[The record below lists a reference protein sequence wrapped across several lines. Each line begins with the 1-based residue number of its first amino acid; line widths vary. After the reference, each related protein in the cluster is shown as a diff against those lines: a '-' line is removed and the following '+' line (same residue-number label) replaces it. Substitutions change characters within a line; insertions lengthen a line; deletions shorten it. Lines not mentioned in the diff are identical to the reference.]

1 MMSFRFDRSYKLL
14 IGKKGQDKNAI
25 TIEPP
30 IRLSFDIQKDVKSE
44 PNENTIKI
52 YNLAES
58 TRKEI
63 EKQDL
68 RCVLYAGYVEE
79 KNTTLLA
86 SGDIAT
92 AYSYHAGADW
102 VTEIYFLDG
111 LVESRDTA
119 VTLGY
124 AANVNSTV
132 IINDIAAK
140 MGLKLIAD
148 NSLSERKWENGF
160 SFYGAARKALDK
172 IVAGTGLEWSVQN
185 GELQIVNKGKATKR
199 QGVVLAK
206 DSGLIGFP
214 ERTREAAR
222 AKSADSED
230 EKKSKRQKTTLSNQ
244 AKDGWN
250 VKSLLLPQVNPAD
263 KVRLESLSVA
273 GWFRAET
280 VKHIGD
286 SHSGDWVTELHLVER
301 IIDEKEDKSKAK
313 SAKHRKKRK
322 AEEKKSDKP

>member
-1 MMSFRFDRSYKLL
+1 MSFRFSRNYKLL
-14 IGKKGQDKNAI
+14 IGKKGEDKSAI
-25 TIEPP
+25 VIEPP
-30 IRLSFDIQKDVKSE
+30 IRVSFDIQKDVKSE

-52 YNLAES
+52 YNLSES
-58 TRKEI
+58 TRKAI

-79 KNTTLLA
+79 QNTTLLA

-92 AYSYHAGADW
+92 AYSYHEGADW

-111 LVESRDTA
+111 LIEVRDTA
-119 VTLGY
+119 VSLGY
-124 AANVNSTV
+124 AANVSSTV
-132 IINDIAAK
+132 IVNDIASK
-140 MGLKLIAD
+140 MGLKLVANNAI
-148 NSLSERKWENGF
+148 NERKWENGF

-172 IVAGTGLEWSVQN
+172 VIAGTGLEWSVQN

-222 AKSADSED
+222 AKTADSED
-230 EKKSKRQKTTLSNQ
+230 EKKSKKQKITLSNQ
-244 AKDGWN
+244 AQDGWN

-263 KVRLESLSVA
+263 KVKLESLSA
-273 GWFRAET
+273 TGWFRVET

-286 SHSGDWVTELHLVER
+286 SHSGDWITELHLVER
-301 IIDEKEDKSKAK
+301 IIDDAEDNQAAK

-322 AEEKKSDKP
+322 AELKNKS

>member
-1 MMSFRFDRSYKLL
+1 MSFRFDRNYKLL
-14 IGKKGQDKNAI
+14 IGKKGEDKNAI
-25 TIEPP
+25 LIEPP
-30 IRLSFDIQKDVKSE
+30 IRVSFDIQKDVKSE

-52 YNLAES
+52 YNLSES
-58 TRKEI
+58 TRKAI

-68 RCVLYAGYVEE
+68 RCVLYAGYIEE
-79 KNTTLLA
+79 QNTTLLA

-92 AYSYHAGADW
+92 AYSYHEGADW

-111 LVESRDTA
+111 LIEVRDTA
-119 VTLGY
+119 VSLGY
-124 AANVNSTV
+124 AANVSSTV
-132 IINDIAAK
+132 IVNDIASK
-140 MGLKLIAD
+140 MGLKLVANNAI
-148 NSLSERKWENGF
+148 NERKWENGF

-172 IVAGTGLEWSVQN
+172 VIAGTGLEWSVQN
-185 GELQIVNKGKATKR
+185 GELQIVNKGKTTKR

-222 AKSADSED
+222 AKTADGED
-230 EKKSKRQKTTLSNQ
+230 EKKSKRQKITLSNQ
-244 AKDGWN
+244 AQDGWN

-263 KVRLESLSVA
+263 KVKLESLSVT

-286 SHSGDWVTELHLVER
+286 SHSGDWITELHLVER
-301 IIDEKEDKSKAK
+301 IIDDAEDKKTTK

-322 AEEKKSDKP
+322 AELKNKS